1 MLQGARGVLHLPSSC
16 THCYIRAK
24 LPVPQKNATIPLA
37 RVPVDTANQHP
48 RAEGNLHPSTL
59 PLPNTDSTEK
69 QAHWWAWKSMG
80 RAVWCR
86 RGLLPHLGAAGR
98 QERGGGSAQNEQE
111 GLQGKARPGTRYQ
124 RVSRRE

>member
-1 MLQGARGVLHLPSSC
+1 
-16 THCYIRAK
+16 
-24 LPVPQKNATIPLA
+24 
-37 RVPVDTANQHP
+37 
-48 RAEGNLHPSTL
+48 
-59 PLPNTDSTEK
+59 
-69 QAHWWAWKSMG
+69 MG